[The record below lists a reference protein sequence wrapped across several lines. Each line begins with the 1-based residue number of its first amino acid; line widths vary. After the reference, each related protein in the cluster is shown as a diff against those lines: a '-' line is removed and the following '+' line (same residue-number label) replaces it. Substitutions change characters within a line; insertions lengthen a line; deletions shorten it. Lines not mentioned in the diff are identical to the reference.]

1 MDYLKNA
8 AADFLLSL
16 DYTNELQTAFD
27 AMAGVIS
34 VMGFDSI
41 AYTLI
46 PLSLGNDLP
55 PIFLCSK
62 DFSTDFL
69 THYEQAGLAQH
80 DFTIRRIAAGC
91 IGLQHWQRE
100 LDTGLLTRAE
110 RDVVLLAEHD
120 YGISNAITL
129 PVQQTH
135 DVIAGFSIAG
145 STTRREFDRQL
156 DSHHKLLSHLCYH
169 FHRYVY
175 EQHRRP
181 FYQNVIDDL
190 SIHERNVIELIA
202 RGKRLKQ
209 AKDLYGLSQ
218 SLAGKTLHKLY
229 KKYAVSDQGQLGYL
243 IGRHQL
249 IELLDVDI

>member
-1 MDYLKNA
+1 MDYLKNV
-8 AADFLLSL
+8 AADFLFSL
-16 DYTNELQTAFD
+16 DYTNELETAFD

-46 PLSLGNDLP
+46 PLSLSNDLP
-55 PIFLCSK
+55 PVFLCSK

-91 IGLQHWQRE
+91 IGPQHWQRE
-100 LDTGLLTRAE
+100 LDTGLLTPAE
-110 RDVVLLAEHD
+110 REVVLLAEHN
-120 YGISNAITL
+120 YGMSNAITL

-135 DVIAGFSIAG
+135 DVIAGFSITG
-145 STTRREFDRQL
+145 SVTRRQFDQML
-156 DSHHKLLSHLCYH
+156 DAHKVLLSRLCYH

-175 EQHRRP
+175 EQHRQP
-181 FYQNVIDDL
+181 FYQNVINDL
-190 SIHERNVIELIA
+190 STYERYVIDLIA

-229 KKYAVSDQGQLGYL
+229 KKFAVSDQGQLGYL
-243 IGRHQL
+243 VGRHQL
-249 IELLDVDI
+249 IEFLDIDM